1 MRRLRTSEKIIHIT
15 LNDLLN
21 KFVQNGYTRVEQNCV
36 RIAGTTFTVSKSDLP
51 DIYRVSVNDDE
62 VFVAMTN
69 NGVRRVQRWITI
81 RDPFDLPWN
90 EPVPNM
96 ISDIRTIESMIMRG
110 EY

>member
-1 MRRLRTSEKIIHIT
+1 MRRLRTSEKIIYIT

-21 KFVQNGYTRVEQNCV
+21 KFVQNGYTRVEQNRV
-36 RIAGTTFTVSKSDLP
+36 RIAGTTYTVSKSDLRG
-51 DIYRVSVNDDE
+51 IYRVSTNDNE
-62 VFVAMTN
+62 VFVTMTD

-96 ISDIRTIESMIMRG
+96 VSDILTIESMIMRG
-110 EY
+110 DY